1 MNKVLIFQESER
13 HSLRSGIHLPSRN
26 INAVH
31 FGTDTISS
39 LEPKL
44 RKLLPDK
51 IKHAL
56 ALSVFKSKIKSW
68 AISNCSCRL
77 CKLLVK
83 DLGFL
88 KIFYTVQPILHRK
101 KLYIQKSLFKVYIYK
116 KVYLPGL

>member
-1 MNKVLIFQESER
+1 MNKVLILQESER

-83 DLGFL
+83 DLGFVEDFL
-88 KIFYTVQPILHRK
+88 HSSTYTPQKKIIYTK
-101 KLYIQKSLFKVYIYK
+101 KFI
-116 KVYLPGL
+116 